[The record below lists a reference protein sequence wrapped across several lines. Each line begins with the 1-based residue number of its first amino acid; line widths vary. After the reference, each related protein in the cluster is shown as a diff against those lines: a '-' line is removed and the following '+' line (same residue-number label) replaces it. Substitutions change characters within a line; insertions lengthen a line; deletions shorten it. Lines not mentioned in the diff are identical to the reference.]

1 MRIALLLLAA
11 APLAA
16 ALPAQAQESTAAREI
31 VGGAYDKAELKLASE
46 LRARPDQPELLLNLA
61 AVYSQTGRSAEA
73 RAVYNKVLAQD
84 EVLLD
89 LASRRTTSS
98 HAIAR
103 AGLQR
108 LQTVQ
113 FSAR

>member
-1 MRIALLLLAA
+1 MRIALLLLAV

-16 ALPAQAQESTAAREI
+16 ALPAQAQERVAAREI
-31 VGGAYDKAELKLASE
+31 VAGSYDKAEARLVTE
-46 LRARPDQPELLLNLA
+46 LRARPNQPELLLNLA
-61 AVYSQTGRSAEA
+61 AVYAQTGRSAQA
-73 RAVYNKVLAQD
+73 RAIYDQVLAQD
-84 EVLLD
+84 EVLMD
-89 LASRRTTSS
+89 LASQRTSSS

-103 AGLQR
+103 TGLQR